1 MESSLSHDTNGFP
14 SEEPPSVLKL
24 RRLIGKMT
32 MTEKTTFKRYIRNYR
47 DNNKNSKYIK
57 FFDCINDCQLDVE
70 QEVKSAGTGT
80 NPGAFEGGIYERI
93 KTRYRLR
100 KISNPRDMPAKAH
113 YLYEKILESLRQ
125 QGIDQNLR
133 RELYARMLDIQ
144 LLFNKEM
151 HEECLS
157 IIRSTQKIA
166 EQLEALPQLIELS
179 LLERN
184 VLLQTARGKV
194 ILDMRSLYDSEQI
207 YLEQLRATSDFD
219 DLRNESLL
227 ALRGGAQ
234 IEKEDLFRAKI
245 NRFLQYINAAKP
257 FNSFDLGVSYH
268 AIRAYLIWIDLQ
280 HPTTFLRSVIKEHE
294 GWKSIVDHFKSIV
307 DLYDRH
313 LLRKSD
319 APHRYRVH
327 LLNYLTLALGH
338 GFKVDIAP
346 YQNELGKI
354 HPSDP
359 AFLSNVIFINL
370 LSLAVD
376 RRFKEAKDYMIKY
389 KLAETIGMHGP
400 KIPPSRLQTIQNL
413 AGQTCFIREEFAE
426 AGKWF
431 EANSQIEADIQ
442 NREIQTAGLI
452 YRLLCRFE
460 IGFSNSRAV
469 AKELLEPLLKVLDNM
484 DDPNSFESALY
495 HTLYELLKTNPK
507 GEKLKKLAEER
518 LPILQERLK
527 GKMDISHND
536 LFIAWLES
544 KKQGKPLRFFID
556 KYI

>member
-1 MESSLSHDTNGFP
+1 MNTS
-14 SEEPPSVLKL
+14 
-24 RRLIGKMT
+24 
-32 MTEKTTFKRYIRNYR
+32 EKTNFKRYIRNYR
-47 DNNKNSKYIK
+47 DNNKNSKYIQL
-57 FFDCINDCQLDVE
+57 FDCVNDCLLDVE
-70 QEVKSAGTGT
+70 KEVRTAGADS
-80 NPGAFEGGIYERI
+80 NPGAFEGGIYDRI

-100 KISNPRDMPAKAH
+100 KISIPRDMPAKAH

-125 QGIDQNLR
+125 QGLDHNLR

-144 LLFNKEM
+144 MLFNKEM
-151 HEECLS
+151 YEECLNM
-157 IIRSTQKIA
+157 IRNAKKTA
-166 EQLEALPQLIELS
+166 EQLEALPQLVELS
-179 LLERN
+179 QLERN
-184 VLLQTARGKV
+184 ILLQTARGKA
-194 ILDMRSLYDSEQI
+194 ILEMRALYKAEQL

-227 ALRGGAQ
+227 ALWSGSQ
-234 IEKEDLFRAKI
+234 IEKEDLFRSKV
-245 NRFLQYINAAKP
+245 NKFLQYLTAAKP
-257 FNSFDLGVSYH
+257 FDSFELGYNYH
-268 AIRAYLIWIDLQ
+268 AIRAYLIWLDLQ
-280 HPTTFLRSVIKEHE
+280 HPADFLRSVTKEHE
-294 GWKSIVDHFKSIV
+294 GWKTIVEHLKATV
-307 DLYDRH
+307 DLYDRYP
-313 LLRKSD
+313 LRKLD

-327 LLNYLTLALGH
+327 LMNYLSLALGRNL
-338 GFKVDIAP
+338 KVDIAP
-346 YQNELGKI
+346 YQHELEKI
-354 HPSDP
+354 HPNDP
-359 AFLSNVIFINL
+359 AFLSNVVYINL
-370 LSLAVD
+370 LFLFMD
-376 RRFKEAKDYMIKY
+376 RRFKEAKDYLVKC
-389 KLAETIGMHGP
+389 KLAETIQLHGL

-426 AGKWF
+426 AAKWF
-431 EANSQIEADIQ
+431 AANSQIEADVQ
-442 NREIQTAGLI
+442 NKELQTAGLI

-460 IGFSNSRAV
+460 IGFANSRAV